1 MSCAA
6 SRSRPASRAAS
17 SLTRRRRTRAFPVL
31 RHESEHHMRGRPAPC
46 WKTGLPQSPHRI
58 FMRPFRVRV
67 GLWDSYRAGST
78 DRRGPEPAPHGGR
91 WMGVC
96 RTAHTMQTL
105 ADSQSAADLK
115 GPALPPLP
123 PAHRYPGCF
132 GSTFFGLARPP
143 CAAVLRA
150 WWYSHR
156 DWSMCSRWSSGSP
169 MWSTWLAGQSH
180 RSPVSPRMAMHRCP
194 SRSSTARRM
203 DAQFGGSGEVRPLV
217 ALQGIPPP
225 KLQPRRSAPS

>member
-1 MSCAA
+1 MFTCS
-6 SRSRPASRAAS
+6 
-17 SLTRRRRTRAFPVL
+17 
-31 RHESEHHMRGRPAPC
+31 
-46 WKTGLPQSPHRI
+46 
-58 FMRPFRVRV
+58 
-67 GLWDSYRAGST
+67 
-78 DRRGPEPAPHGGR
+78 
-91 WMGVC
+91 
-96 RTAHTMQTL
+96 
-105 ADSQSAADLK
+105 AD
-115 GPALPPLP
+115 
-123 PAHRYPGCF
+123 AHRYPGCF
-132 GSTFFGLARPP
+132 GSTFFGRARPP

-217 ALQGIPPP
+217 AFQGIPPP
-225 KLQPRRSAPS
+225 KLQPRRSSLVGGSTAGHTTGLAQGEERPSWWSGKSSRPSQVVKLDGRGCYCIRVTSPRLVASGRRRNRTPALSDLTVFKTVPVPHGVTFQSGDGRI

>member
-1 MSCAA
+1 
-6 SRSRPASRAAS
+6 
-17 SLTRRRRTRAFPVL
+17 
-31 RHESEHHMRGRPAPC
+31 
-46 WKTGLPQSPHRI
+46 
-58 FMRPFRVRV
+58 
-67 GLWDSYRAGST
+67 
-78 DRRGPEPAPHGGR
+78 
-91 WMGVC
+91 MGVC

-105 ADSQSAADLK
+105 ADSQSAAGLK

-132 GSTFFGLARPP
+132 GSAFFGLARPP

-180 RSPVSPRMAMHRCP
+180 RSPVSPRLAMHRCP

-225 KLQPRRSAPS
+225 KLQPRRSSLVGGSTAGHTTGLAQGEERPSWWSGVARHGCHRHCCGRRRNRTPALSDLTVFKTVPAPRGVTFQCGDGRI